1 MNTTI
6 SLNAYAKINLYLE
19 VLGLRPDQYHEV
31 ETIMQSISLHD
42 RITFVPTD
50 RDIELTCNLDTL
62 PTDATNLAYRAAE
75 LMKTTYHITQGVRI
89 HIEKN
94 IPIGAGLGGG
104 STDAATVLRGCQQ
117 VWDIFAPVRDLE
129 KLGIQLGMD
138 VPFCLQGG
146 TAFASGRGEH
156 VQLRFPT
163 PEFDLVLVYP
173 NLHIST
179 KEIYQRI
186 DAQPIIYP
194 RAVEPAM
201 LSIRQKNIT
210 YIAQQM
216 FNRLEE
222 ATLPAFPE
230 LTALKE
236 NLKAHG
242 CLGVLMSGSGS
253 SVFGICS
260 SPEQAA
266 NIAAEIQ
273 SKTGYWAKALTSIA
287 KIKN

>member
-1 MNTTI
+1 MKTTF
-6 SLNAYAKINLYLE
+6 SLKAYAKINLYLE

-31 ETIMQSISLHD
+31 ETIIQSISLHD
-42 RITFVPTD
+42 LITFEEID
-50 RDIELTCNLDTL
+50 RDIKITCTDATL
-62 PTDATNLAYRAAE
+62 PTDSRNLAYRAAD
-75 LMKTTYHITQGVRI
+75 LMKNTYHVTKGVHI

-104 STDAATVLRGCQQ
+104 STDAATVLLGCQQ
-117 VWDIFAPVRDLE
+117 LWEVYAPIRELE
-129 KLGIQLGMD
+129 KLGVQLGMD

-156 VQLRFPT
+156 IQLRFPT
-163 PEFDLVLVYP
+163 PVFDIVLVYP

-186 DAQPIIYP
+186 DA
-194 RAVEPAM
+194 EPAM
-201 LSIRQKNIT
+201 LSIRQKNTT

-216 FNRLEE
+216 FNRLED

-230 LTALKE
+230 LVTLKE

-266 NIAAEIQ
+266 KIAAAIKSQ
-273 SKTGYWAKALTSIA
+273 TGYWTSALTSIA
-287 KIKN
+287 KIKS